1 METHSSILAWGIL
14 WTEEP
19 DGLQSMES
27 QKSWTQLSK
36 TKTTSGKTRYRGK
49 GYVFS
54 LESIEEGRKKF
65 SQMRVLK
72 NELEFSGVGEE
83 IKAGNSEMA
92 CLGEKR
98 GFHRS

>member
-72 NELEFSGVGEE
+72 NE
-83 IKAGNSEMA
+83 
-92 CLGEKR
+92 
-98 GFHRS
+98 